1 VVANPDDPVAGTDV
15 GVRQVLVTRPAEDAE
30 GLRGLIT
37 ARGLAPLVE
46 PMLEIRDCDPAGL
59 DLASLD
65 PAGLSGLL
73 FTSANGV
80 RALMRTGQILGLDF
94 RAIPAFA
101 VGDATAR
108 AARDA
113 GIADVRVAGGDV
125 EALVRL
131 VTDSLDPAATRGLL
145 HPAGSVTAG
154 DLVGQLG
161 DAGFA
166 DVRRAVVYEAVA
178 RTALSPDAISALQ
191 GGMVSAVLIFSPRTA
206 ATFVRLIVEAALV
219 RAVETVD
226 ALCLSAAV
234 ADRLEGL
241 SFRRVLVADRPVQ
254 EALLGLL
261 DGVAAGDAQPDA
273 GTAGRDETAP
283 GIRMTAS
290 DKDGSGK
297 ADPGTAGAEA
307 AGGSATSG
315 QTPATQADAIAA
327 IIERFGG
334 IRPMAKKLGAP
345 VSTVQAW
352 KERSHIPENR
362 LDEIRAAAKQHEIDL
377 VEAELVKAAE
387 TTDVDASAEA
397 AKDETA
403 AAEIAAKKEATIST
417 ESKGGAANTS
427 QATTSEANTSQA
439 SQAAATPPPG
449 APATVIRKGGGGATA
464 IALLSLVVAGAAL
477 TVPYWRPI
485 VEQRLGVTL
494 PLPPAPAAPT
504 PAEPAVDPSAL
515 AALQERLD
523 SLGGRVE
530 DLAARSTPAEGGT
543 QAASAADGSLS
554 AEIADLTEK
563 LGDLVGRVEGTDDR
577 LDDRLDSLAGRL
589 DTARTDLETQ
599 LGALAGRVDRTSQTM
614 DDRLS
619 SIGDRIED
627 ATQAAERRAAQAA
640 GAVLSADIEA
650 LDARL
655 DSLES
660 RADATANIDVQDI
673 EELRGRMTA
682 AETQLRDP
690 GLRTQVASVADSVDA
705 LRSRVTSLND
715 RVDALRQSLDDRP
728 VYDPAAVAALRDA
741 DSDLAT
747 AAEALR
753 GSVAEIGRKVDIIQS
768 ALDAGAGVK
777 AADVAMILGIGQL
790 AQDIRGSAP
799 FAASLAAVEALGT
812 RVFGDALPAPL
823 TDNLA
828 ALEPLAGAG
837 VPSVPKLRRSFP
849 VRAMAAARKALVPE
863 DASLMDRTFARL
875 TDLVM
880 VRPTDREGPPESVG
894 QRLARA
900 ETLLEAGNLAETVD
914 ILGGLEGP
922 AGEEVAGWLADAKA
936 RLAAESAVEALVTWA
951 TDRLPDLDAPLTPA
965 GLPAAGGSDG

>member
-1 VVANPDDPVAGTDV
+1 MVDGPADPAAGP
-15 GVRQVLVTRPAEDAE
+15 RYVLVTRPAEDAE
-30 GLRGLIT
+30 GLRGPIA
-37 ARGLAPLVE
+37 ARGLVPLVE
-46 PMLEIRDCDPAGL
+46 PMLEIRDRDPAGL
-59 DLASLD
+59 DRNALD

-80 RALMRTGQILGLDF
+80 RALMRAGEALRLDL
-94 RAIPAFA
+94 RATPAFA

-108 AARDA
+108 VAREA
-113 GIADVRVAGGDV
+113 GIADVHVAGGDV
-125 EALVRL
+125 DALARL
-131 VTDSLDPAATRGLL
+131 LSDSLDPAATLGLL

-154 DLVGQLG
+154 DLAGRLG
-161 DAGFA
+161 AAGFA
-166 DVRRAVVYEAVA
+166 DVRRVVVYEAVP
-178 RTALSPDAISALQ
+178 RTALSADAFNALR
-191 GGMVSAVLIFSPRTA
+191 GGMVSAVLFFSPRTA
-206 ATFVRLIVEAALV
+206 ATFVRLIGEAALV
-219 RAVETVD
+219 RAVETAD
-226 ALCLSAAV
+226 ALCLSRAV

-241 SFRRVLVADRPVQ
+241 PFRRVLVADRPVQ

-261 DGVAAGDAQPDA
+261 DGVAAGDARPDA
-273 GTAGRDETAP
+273 GTAGRDATAP

-290 DKDGSGK
+290 DKDRSGK
-297 ADPGTAGAEA
+297 ADPGSAGPQSTGNA
-307 AGGSATSG
+307 A
-315 QTPATQADAIAA
+315 PATQADAIAA

-334 IRPMAKKLGAP
+334 IRPMAKKLNAP

-362 LDEIRAAAKQHEIDL
+362 LDEIRAAAKQHGIDL
-377 VEAELVKAAE
+377 DEAELVKAAE
-387 TTDVDASAEA
+387 AADAEATTEA
-397 AKDETA
+397 AKDEA
-403 AAEIAAKKEATIST
+403 AAKKEATIST
-417 ESKGGAANTS
+417 ESKGGTADSA
-427 QATTSEANTSQA
+427 QAVKPSVGQSD
-439 SQAAATPPPG
+439 ATPPPV
-449 APATVIRKGGGGATA
+449 AATTVIRKGGGGATA

-477 TVPYWRPI
+477 TVPYWRPV

-494 PLPPAPAAPT
+494 PLPPSPAAPV
-504 PAEPAVDPSAL
+504 PAEPAVEPSDL

-523 SLGGRVE
+523 SLGSRVE
-530 DLAARSTPAEGGT
+530 DLAARPAPAGGETPTAP
-543 QAASAADGSLS
+543 AADGSLS
-554 AEIADLTEK
+554 AEVADLTEK
-563 LGDLVGRVEGTDDR
+563 LGDLVGRVDGTDDR
-577 LDDRLDSLAGRL
+577 LDDRFDSLAGRL

-599 LGALAGRVDRTSQTM
+599 LGALAGRLDRTSQTV

-650 LDARL
+650 LDARI
-655 DSLES
+655 DTLES
-660 RADATANIDVQDI
+660 RSDATANIDAQDI

-682 AETQLRDP
+682 AETRLRDP
-690 GLRTQVASVADSVDA
+690 GLRTQVAGVADSVDA
-705 LRSRVTSLND
+705 LRSRVTALND
-715 RVDALRQSLDDRP
+715 RMDALRQDLGDRP
-728 VYDPAAVAALRDA
+728 VYDPSAVAALRGADA
-741 DSDLAT
+741 DLGK
-747 AAEALR
+747 AAEDLR
-753 GSVAEIGRKVDIIQS
+753 TSVAEIGRKVEVIQS

-823 TDNLA
+823 TDGLA

-837 VPSVPKLRRSFP
+837 VPSVPELRRSFP

-900 ETLLEAGNLAETVD
+900 ETLLEAGNLAGTVEV
-914 ILGGLEGP
+914 LESLDGP
-922 AGEEVAGWLADAKA
+922 AAAEVSGWLADAKA
-936 RLAAESAVEALVTWA
+936 RLAAEGAVETLVTWA

-965 GLPAAGGSDG
+965 DLPAAGGSDG